1 MIAQPRKHVIAAS
14 LLLALV
20 FLAACATPPPAAVPP
35 QAPPSTAAAV
45 PPTAAVVTSAPVA
58 TTAPTAAP
66 TTAPAAAATTAATS
80 APAAAATKAPAAVA
94 TSTPAAM
101 SSPAAQSQPV
111 RGGTA
116 VVAIDSDPDTLNLA
130 LSTGYP
136 TGDVGA
142 KIFSG
147 LVWLDSGFQPQP
159 ELAQSW
165 TISADGKTYTF
176 KLRSGVT
183 WHDGKPFT
191 SADVKYS
198 YDEILLKLHPR
209 TKGLAARLTSITV
222 PDESTVVFAL
232 KDPYAPFLMGQTV
245 FDAPILP
252 KHLYDGQGDVTK
264 NPANLKP
271 VGTGPFKF
279 SEWNKGSNLKVV
291 RYDGYFEKG
300 LPYLDGIVFQIIPQA
315 PNRSTA
321 LETGEVDYVVDYYVS
336 KADVPRLQKNAQ
348 LVTKRGQAAP
358 AVEFMMFN
366 TQSKLLATKEA
377 RQAIA
382 MVVDRQRIVDQAMN
396 GIARV
401 GYGPLG
407 DGFKWLLN
415 PAASYA
421 TLYPKDATKAKSVL
435 DTAGVKAGSDG
446 SRGKLVLIY
455 DSARGPHAAAAQ
467 IIKENLKDIGLD
479 VDVQGL
485 ERSVMIQKVYMDHQ
499 FDLALASFVSSGD
512 PAIGYHRLYVTTKT
526 PAQSTNQSGYSNPKV
541 DELLAKAATT
551 PGQKERAAIYS
562 EVQTILASDLPSLV
576 LFDDEGVDVATK
588 KLNGLFVGIDSRDR
602 FDLVWLTK

>member
-1 MIAQPRKHVIAAS
+1 MVARDRKPLLVIGLIFA
-14 LLLALV
+14 LAL
-20 FLAACATPPPAAVPP
+20 LAACAAPPPTPAPT
-35 QAPPSTAAAV
+35 QA
-45 PPTAAVVTSAPVA
+45 PPTAAATKAPAATALPATAPAATMAPTAVPAA
-58 TTAPTAAP
+58 TTAPTSAP
-66 TTAPAAAATTAATS
+66 AATTAATS
-80 APAAAATKAPAAVA
+80 AAVVP
-94 TSTPAAM
+94 TSTPAALP
-101 SSPAAQSQPV
+101 SAAAQAQPV
-111 RGGTA
+111 RGGTV
-116 VVAIDSDPDTLNLA
+116 VVAIDSDPDTLNLG

-142 KIFSG
+142 KIFDG
-147 LVWLDSGFQPQP
+147 LIWLDSNFQPQP

-165 TISADGKTYTF
+165 TISPDNKTYTF
-176 KLRSGVT
+176 KLRAGVT

-209 TKGLAARLTSITV
+209 TKGLATRIASITA
-222 PDESTVVFAL
+222 PDDSTIIFTL

-271 VGTGPFKF
+271 VGTGPYKF
-279 SEWNKGSNLKVV
+279 AEWNKGSNLKVV
-291 RYDGYFEKG
+291 RNENYFEKG
-300 LPYLDGIVFQIIPQA
+300 LPYLDGIIFQIIPQA

-321 LETGEVDYVVDYYVS
+321 LETGEVDYVVDYYTS
-336 KADVPRLQKNAQ
+336 KADIPRLQKNPQ

-358 AVEFMMFN
+358 AIEFMMFN
-366 TQSKLLATKEA
+366 TLSKALSTKEA

-401 GYGPLG
+401 GYGPFG

-415 PAASYA
+415 PAAAYDK
-421 TLYPKDATKAKSVL
+421 LYPRDAAKAKTLL
-435 DTAGVKAGSDG
+435 DTAGVKAGADG
-446 SRGKLVLIY
+446 SRGKLTLIY

-467 IIKENLKDIGLD
+467 IIKENLKDIGFD

-526 PAQSTNQSGYSNPKV
+526 PAQSTNQTGYSNPKV

-551 PGQKERAAIYS
+551 PAQKDRAAIYT
-562 EVQTILASDLPSLV
+562 EVQAILSADLPSLV
-576 LFDDEGVDVATK
+576 LYDDEGVDIASK

-602 FDLVWLTK
+602 FDLVWMSK